1 LKSIRKQQL
10 DSGAMD
16 LNQKFIRNAS
26 VVYREEEDGAFL
38 FDPVT
43 GDLRYMNHT
52 AKDVFLL
59 LDGRKDVNQV
69 IEHLSAYY
77 PEVEAARLREDVMD
91 CMQALANGG
100 LVSTTDTAPEP

>member
-1 LKSIRKQQL
+1 
-10 DSGAMD
+10 MD

-59 LDGRKDVNQV
+59 LDGRKDENQV
-69 IEHLSAYY
+69 VKHLSAHY
-77 PEVEAARLREDVMD
+77 PEVEAVRLREDVTD
-91 CMQALANGG
+91 CMQALANDGFI
-100 LVSTTDTAPEP
+100 STIDTAPEP